1 MALSLRFFWS
11 ALSGIA
17 GASTIVQI
25 LLFLPLT
32 LVTLSANAFLL
43 LSLLYLIHSLIHGSL
58 LLFWGNPALP
68 FLQTPTHIFLLLVS
82 FNLLS
87 QELSPWLTLAAD
99 WWGKVL
105 RFSSPG
111 FIIIEC
117 LSSLV
122 VAQQLGRAGKNLVE
136 EREGAQFG
144 LLIASAVAYVASAV
158 SIVWSYPT
166 AADSPLTSTLLGV
179 ALTAFVFLTFIGFG
193 LRRTNIIES
202 SGLALFLAYNFW
214 LCGFDS
220 ESFTNPSS
228 AYAAPPLL
236 GNIKIL
242 PSIQNL
248 INFIT
253 NTLPKPVLVA
263 LVYRLVV
270 LNLAFQILPTI
281 GADSWETEAGV
292 DDSWGDR
299 PTSAL
304 AHLLLTYRQSIMI
317 MVYSHLLLLDYSS
330 HVWWRWMSVFFTL
343 FLWAVELTVSN
354 DGEDS
359 LKVE

>member
-1 MALSLRFFWS
+1 MRALFLSAVANEERPRFETRLSMSLAEEVAVDGSRQADHLAPVGPLLTFVDDAASFPLNRPATTATDDTAPGDGFESTILLVCAVRNRRVSSSSSTS
-11 ALSGIA
+11 ASDESDQFHR
-17 GASTIVQI
+17 ASTIVQI

-122 VAQQLGRAGKNLVE
+122 VAQQLGRVGKNLVE

-144 LLIASAVAYVASAV
+144 LLIASAMAYVASAV
-158 SIVWSYPT
+158 SIFWVSG
-166 AADSPLTSTLLGV
+166 SR
-179 ALTAFVFLTFIGFG
+179 FG
-193 LRRTNIIES
+193 QD
-202 SGLALFLAYNFW
+202 LF
-214 LCGFDS
+214 
-220 ESFTNPSS
+220 
-228 AYAAPPLL
+228 
-236 GNIKIL
+236 
-242 PSIQNL
+242 
-248 INFIT
+248 
-253 NTLPKPVLVA
+253 
-263 LVYRLVV
+263 
-270 LNLAFQILPTI
+270 
-281 GADSWETEAGV
+281 
-292 DDSWGDR
+292 
-299 PTSAL
+299 
-304 AHLLLTYRQSIMI
+304 
-317 MVYSHLLLLDYSS
+317 
-330 HVWWRWMSVFFTL
+330 
-343 FLWAVELTVSN
+343 
-354 DGEDS
+354 
-359 LKVE
+359 